1 MQPAFE
7 WLIIDDEVAA
17 AVDGGQPVVALES
30 TVITHGLPRPV
41 NFELACE
48 LESIVRRGGAVPAT
62 VAVIRGR
69 VRLGLPRAELE
80 RLALSASPM
89 KLSRRELAAA
99 IARGSDGGT
108 TVAATAFIARRAGVR
123 VFATGGIGGVH
134 RGQSGDVSADLP
146 ALADTP
152 IGVVCAGAKAI
163 LDLPRT
169 LEWLETGGVPV
180 LGWKTDEFPAFVS
193 RSSGLPV
200 PVRVD
205 DIETAAAI
213 ARAHWA
219 LGLRSAVLLTAPCP
233 EESALPYDVMRD
245 ALLTAESQAQA
256 EGVSGGSLT
265 PFLLSAV
272 SELTSGAS
280 LRANLALL
288 RNNARLA
295 AAWAAAMIPA
305 R

>member
-1 MQPAFE
+1 M
-7 WLIIDDEVAA
+7 
-17 AVDGGQPVVALES
+17 
-30 TVITHGLPRPV
+30 
-41 NFELACE
+41 
-48 LESIVRRGGAVPAT
+48 PAT